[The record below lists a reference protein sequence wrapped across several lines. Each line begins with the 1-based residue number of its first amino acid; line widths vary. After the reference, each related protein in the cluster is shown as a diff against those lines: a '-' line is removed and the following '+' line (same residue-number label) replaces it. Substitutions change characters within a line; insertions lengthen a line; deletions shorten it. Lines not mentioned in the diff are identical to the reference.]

1 MYLWETQTF
10 KWQSK
15 SNIHISQAIAIP
27 ICFAF
32 FPCMQALHLCSHIF
46 QFSFFVNSD
55 FLFHL
60 EIRKKSNFLEQRWS
74 IQMILTLGKGEQDYR
89 RLKPG
94 ISSLMENSGI
104 LIIQNQ
110 NKLFQNFPQNRN
122 WKNTLK
128 TTLSKN
134 VETHFCLDILVLL
147 ILHYFSYFID
157 FILPEITTHY
167 LMSLN

>member
-1 MYLWETQTF
+1 MEVKHTYFPGYCSSHLF
-10 KWQSK
+10 CLLSLY
-15 SNIHISQAIAIP
+15 AGIA
-27 ICFAF
+27 
-32 FPCMQALHLCSHIF
+32 LCSNIF

-55 FLFHL
+55 FLFLL
-60 EIRKKSNFLEQRWS
+60 EIKKKKSNFLEQRWS

-128 TTLSKN
+128 TMLSKN
-134 VETHFCLDILVLL
+134 VETLFFFDILVLL
-147 ILHYFSYFID
+147 VLHYFSYFIV
-157 FILPEITTHY
+157 FVLPEITARY
-167 LMSLN
+167 LLSLN